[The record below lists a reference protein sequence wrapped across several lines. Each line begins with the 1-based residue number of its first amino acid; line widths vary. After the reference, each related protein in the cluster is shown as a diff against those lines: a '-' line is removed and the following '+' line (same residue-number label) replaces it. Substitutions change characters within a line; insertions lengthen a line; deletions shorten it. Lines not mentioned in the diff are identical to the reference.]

1 MNKNSGIRDNRKY
14 GTVGDFI
21 SKNVNPNSKL
31 AFVSAYFTIYAY
43 QQLKN
48 RLDKIDHLR
57 FLFGEP
63 RFLASMDP
71 NKTDKKQF
79 EIEDNKLV
87 ISLANRLVQ
96 SKTARDC
103 AKWIEE
109 KVEIKSMVK
118 PNFLH
123 GKLYHITNENGVEK
137 ALLGSS
143 NFTVNGLGYG
153 NKPNIELN
161 IEVADDRD
169 RADLL
174 AWFDELWNEDKSL
187 VEDVKDEVL
196 KYLAKLYVHNS
207 PEFIYY
213 KTLYHLFEKFLGEQ
227 ADKGL
232 LTEKTGFFD
241 TEIWNMLY
249 SFQKDGVKGAIN
261 KLERHNGCIIAD
273 SVGLG
278 KNL

>member
-87 ISLANRLVQ
+87 ISLRGMDQ
-96 SKTARDC
+96 GEGGDKIHGQ
-103 AKWIEE
+103 AKF
-109 KVEIKSMVK
+109 
-118 PNFLH
+118 P
-123 GKLYHITNENGVEK
+123 
-137 ALLGSS
+137 
-143 NFTVNGLGYG
+143 
-153 NKPNIELN
+153 P
-161 IEVADDRD
+161 RQ
-169 RADLL
+169 
-174 AWFDELWNEDKSL
+174 
-187 VEDVKDEVL
+187 
-196 KYLAKLYVHNS
+196 
-207 PEFIYY
+207 
-213 KTLYHLFEKFLGEQ
+213 TLSHHK
-227 ADKGL
+227 
-232 LTEKTGFFD
+232 
-241 TEIWNMLY
+241 
-249 SFQKDGVKGAIN
+249 
-261 KLERHNGCIIAD
+261 
-273 SVGLG
+273 
-278 KNL
+278 